1 MLASRR
7 VPLKKIFH
15 NAFVGW
21 TVHMENTFT
30 ELCSFSV
37 LFYFSLHKISLLT
50 YDFFFYRHVLDYAS
64 PFLYLLSASFEYS
77 LLCLTG
83 LLIWVI
89 ASHLSAY
96 AYLAGKVWS
105 FKPCIFAPHWQ
116 IYKQEQRYLSFQEDY
131 ISAFQYRLT
140 LWSLFLFS
148 LPPHQPCVLAELSSF
163 SILLW
168 KSCLYV

>member
-1 MLASRR
+1 M
-7 VPLKKIFH
+7 
-15 NAFVGW
+15 N
-21 TVHMENTFT
+21 
-30 ELCSFSV
+30 CSHGKYIHRTLFFFCFV
-37 LFYFSLHKISLLT
+37 LFFPAQDFSFNIWL
-50 YDFFFYRHVLDYAS
+50 FFYRHVLDYAS

-140 LWSLFLFS
+140 LWSLFLLS
-148 LPPHQPCVLAELSSF
+148 LPPHQPRVLAELSSF